1 MMFKKRVKSPAQ
13 VEAEKAKDQEI
24 MDKLDLDKKYPE
36 FKGWEMIGFHRQLG
50 SEFWSILLNL
60 ISTGLAVVMA
70 AYLVPLV
77 SPYPEIGGYAGIA
90 GGLFSVIFLVFDV
103 PTNFGIGN
111 FIAENRVK
119 NKEKMMEYIRFF
131 IWYQMFS
138 GLIQVSALSYFTFQT
153 IIQGNYAYLTWLL
166 LLNLQ
171 RQWPSMLGIYRGC
184 IDGFQHFDKSNII
197 NFLSGTVVGQIMNIA
212 IVLYG
217 RYYGMTHP
225 EVGEIMAMAI
235 AGNIGGYIN
244 DILFF
249 FVSAYFFNKIVK
261 NMGLSARDAWR
272 FKFGRDVVKR
282 SLSYGV
288 QSSIVPLVSGGTGLL
303 FLLWKTAR
311 IPGFATW
318 SALVGTA
325 SGMTGMVGSYGNYN
339 LSAALAEAYPNGKK
353 VLASFYVSY
362 AMMFRLMFVTVFA
375 MSLAAIYPFFSDIYH
390 EVPGLVYWVPALIFY
405 YPTLIRKLFDPF
417 IWLPD
422 SIMGGTFKIPQWAI
436 ARVVEEGIKILN
448 LYLALFVFK
457 IQDMGLFGI
466 NFLITFDMIIPIMIK
481 TTYCIVYC
489 QLKVVKIKIYWMK
502 SVVLP
507 AIAALPIFP
516 FALLWYNYGF
526 LPLTASI
533 GVILAATISIIIA
546 FVLMMFVVFFP
557 LYALIGGFDDYML
570 YVFTKAVELSGPS
583 KPMTR
588 LILRIIVKCCKLG
601 KKMGTYG
608 KFVIPHEAAH
618 KEIEELMQL
627 KKEGKFVVLKK

>member
-1 MMFKKRVKSPAQ
+1 MVFKKGGRSEEEI
-13 VEAEKAKDQEI
+13 EAEEAKDQEI
-24 MDKLDLDKKYPE
+24 MDKLDLDKKFPE

-60 ISTGLAVVMA
+60 ISTGLTVIMA
-70 AYLVPLV
+70 AYLVPLI
-77 SPYPEIGGYAGIA
+77 SPYPEVGGYGGIA
-90 GGLFSVIFLVFDV
+90 GGLFSVIFLIFDV

-119 NKEKMMEYIRFF
+119 NPEKMMEYIRFF
-131 IWYQMFS
+131 IWWQMFS
-138 GLIQVSALSYFTFQT
+138 GLIQVTGLSIFTFEVIVT
-153 IIQGNYAYLTWLL
+153 GNYAYLTWLL
-166 LLNLQ
+166 LLILQ

-184 IDGFQHFDKSNII
+184 IDGFQHFDKSNLL
-197 NFLSGTVVGQIMNIA
+197 NFLCGTVVGQLMNIA
-212 IVLYG
+212 IVLFG
-217 RYYGMTHP
+217 RHYGMTHP

-235 AGNIGGYIN
+235 AGSIGGYIN

-249 FVSAYFFNKIVK
+249 IVSAYFFNKIVK

-272 FKFGRDVVKR
+272 FKFGRDVVRR
-282 SLSYGV
+282 SLSYGFQCSV
-288 QSSIVPLVSGGTGLL
+288 VPLVSGGTGLL
-303 FLLWKTAR
+303 FLLWKTSQ
-311 IPGFATW
+311 IPGFVTW

-390 EVPGLVYWVPALIFY
+390 EVSGLVYWVPALIFY

-417 IWLPD
+417 VWLPD
-422 SIMGGTFKIPQWAI
+422 SVMGGTFKIPQWAV
-436 ARVVEEGIKILN
+436 ARVVEEGIKVLN
-448 LYLALFVFK
+448 LYLALFVFNV
-457 IQDMGLFGI
+457 QDMGIFGV

-481 TTYCIVYC
+481 TIYCIVYC
-489 QLKVVKIKIYWMK
+489 HVKVVKIKIYWMK

-507 AIAALPIFP
+507 AIAALPIVP
-516 FALLWYNYGF
+516 FALVWYNYVF
-526 LPLTASI
+526 LPMCVGI
-533 GVILAATISIIIA
+533 GVIVAATVSIIAA
-546 FVLMMFVVFFP
+546 FLVMMFIVFFP

-570 YVFTKAVELSGPS
+570 YVFTKAVDLSGPS

-588 LILRIIVKCCKLG
+588 VILRIIVKCCKVG
-601 KKMGTYG
+601 KKIGTYG
-608 KFVIPHEAAH
+608 KFVIPYEEAH